1 MLQPTASA
9 RPVITKRSCTEPSL
23 TPLLFLNRASRTGPF
38 AVTNHGTVFFAPL
51 KVATAICG
59 FCAGL
64 DPPSSGCAW
73 QDMHW
78 LELKR
83 GPSPLFAPFVTLST
97 SANRACPSRKYAVS
111 SAVNPFSGP
120 PAPDAPPLTPGSI
133 GPGLLCPHAPTLKLS
148 AAITTTPTLAHTHPR
163 NIITVA
169 SMRLGTRILH
179 PTSFLQLK
187 NAELPDASRRH

>member
-23 TPLLFLNRASRTGPF
+23 TPLLFLNRASRTDPF

-78 LELKR
+78 LELNL
-83 GPSPLFAPFVTLST
+83 GPSPFVTPST
-97 SANRACPSRKYAVS
+97 SANRVCPSWKNAVS
-111 SAVNPFSGP
+111 SAVSPFSGP
-120 PAPDAPPLTPGSI
+120 PAPTRRSAPPGQS
-133 GPGLLCPHAPTLKLS
+133 APVYF
-148 AAITTTPTLAHTHPR
+148 AHTRQHPNSTPQSPQR
-163 NIITVA
+163 Q
-169 SMRLGTRILH
+169 H
-179 PTSFLQLK
+179 
-187 NAELPDASRRH
+187 SRTPIPEI